1 MNRIA
6 YILNIKRKRGVY
18 MQERDL
24 KILSFLTMCRI
35 CTRKQVQELLFPDV
49 HENIPLR
56 RLKKLS
62 DEGYI
67 NRKMFNVEGTKN
79 MYVYYLDKQPKK
91 KLITHDLYITDFL
104 VKLIKNKY
112 EILDFKK
119 SPQIG
124 NIIPDA
130 YLKIRKNKRIKRI
143 LLEVQISPN
152 DCLSKYKEIKEII
165 IENTDWPVMPT
176 LYVINN
182 QGLNK
187 RMKDI
192 KVIYD
197 SIKIEKVG
205 DIID

>member
-1 MNRIA
+1 M
-6 YILNIKRKRGVY
+6 
-18 MQERDL
+18 
-24 KILSFLTMCRI
+24 
-35 CTRKQVQELLFPDV
+35 

-56 RLKKLS
+56 RLKKLN

-67 NRKMFNVEGTKN
+67 KRKMFNVEGTKN
-79 MYVYYLDKQPKK
+79 MYVYFLDKQPKK

-104 VKLIKNKY
+104 VKLIKNNY
-112 EILDFKK
+112 EIVEFKK

-130 YLKIRKNKRIKRI
+130 YVKIKKENKVKRI

-152 DCLSKYKEIKEII
+152 DCLTKYKEIKDII

-187 RMKDI
+187 RLKDI

-197 SIKIEKVG
+197 NIKIEKVG
-205 DIID
+205 DLYD

>member
-1 MNRIA
+1 
-6 YILNIKRKRGVY
+6 

-56 RLKKLS
+56 RLKKLT

-104 VKLIKNKY
+104 VKLIKNEY

-165 IENTDWPVMPT
+165 IENTDWPVMPI

-197 SIKIEKVG
+197 CIKIEKVG

>member
-1 MNRIA
+1 
-6 YILNIKRKRGVY
+6 

-24 KILSFLTMCRI
+24 KILEFMTVCRV
-35 CTRKQVQELLFPDV
+35 CTRRQVQELLFTDV

-56 RLKKLS
+56 RLKKLT

-104 VKLIKNKY
+104 VKLIKNGY
-112 EILDFKK
+112 EILEFKK
-119 SPQIG
+119 SPKIG

-152 DCLSKYKEIKEII
+152 DCLSKYKEIKDII
-165 IENTDWPVMPT
+165 IENTEWPVMPT

-197 SIKIEKVG
+197 SIRIEKAG
-205 DIID
+205 DIFD

>member
-1 MNRIA
+1 
-6 YILNIKRKRGVY
+6 

-56 RLKKLS
+56 RLKKLT

-104 VKLIKNKY
+104 VKLIKNEY

-165 IENTDWPVMPT
+165 IENTDWPVMPI

>member
-1 MNRIA
+1 
-6 YILNIKRKRGVY
+6 

-24 KILSFLTMCRI
+24 KILEFMTVCRV
-35 CTRKQVQELLFPDV
+35 CTRRQVQELLFPNV

-67 NRKMFNVEGTKN
+67 NRKMFNIEGTKN

>member
-1 MNRIA
+1 
-6 YILNIKRKRGVY
+6 

-35 CTRKQVQELLFPDV
+35 CTRKQVQKLLFTNV

-56 RLKKLS
+56 RLKKLT

-104 VKLIKNKY
+104 VKLIKNNY
-112 EILDFKK
+112 EIVEFKK

-130 YLKIRKNKRIKRI
+130 YVKIKKENKVKRI

-152 DCLSKYKEIKEII
+152 DCLTKYKEIKDII

>member
-1 MNRIA
+1 
-6 YILNIKRKRGVY
+6 

-24 KILSFLTMCRI
+24 KILEFMTVCRV
-35 CTRKQVQELLFPDV
+35 CTRRQVQELLFPNV

-67 NRKMFNVEGTKN
+67 NRKMFNIEGTKN

-104 VKLIKNKY
+104 VKLIKNNYKIV
-112 EILDFKK
+112 EFKK
-119 SPQIG
+119 SQPIG

-130 YLKIRKNKRIKRI
+130 YVKIKKENKVKRI

-152 DCLSKYKEIKEII
+152 DCLKKYKEIKNII
-165 IENTDWPVMPT
+165 LENTDWPVMPI
-176 LYVINN
+176 LYVVNN
-182 QGLNK
+182 QCLDKKLKN
-187 RMKDI
+187 I

-197 SIKIEKVG
+197 SIRIEKAG
-205 DIID
+205 DIFD

>member
-1 MNRIA
+1 
-6 YILNIKRKRGVY
+6 

-104 VKLIKNKY
+104 VKLIKNEY

-152 DCLSKYKEIKEII
+152 DCLSKYKEIKDII

-182 QGLNK
+182 QNLNK

-205 DIID
+205 DIFD

>member
-1 MNRIA
+1 
-6 YILNIKRKRGVY
+6 

-56 RLKKLS
+56 RLKKLT

-91 KLITHDLYITDFL
+91 KLITHDLYITNF
-104 VKLIKNKY
+104 LIKIIKNNY
-112 EILDFKK
+112 EIIEFKK

-130 YLKIRKNKRIKRI
+130 YLKIKKENKVKRI

-152 DCLSKYKEIKEII
+152 DCLKKYKDIKNIVI
-165 IENTDWPVMPT
+165 DNTNWPVMPI
-176 LYVINN
+176 LYVENN
-182 QGLNK
+182 QGLDKKLKN
-187 RMKDI
+187 I

-197 SIKIEKVG
+197 NCKI
-205 DIID
+205 

>member
-1 MNRIA
+1 
-6 YILNIKRKRGVY
+6 

-56 RLKKLS
+56 RLKKLT

-104 VKLIKNKY
+104 VKLIKNEY

-152 DCLSKYKEIKEII
+152 DCLSKYKEIKDII

-182 QGLNK
+182 QNLNK

>member
-1 MNRIA
+1 
-6 YILNIKRKRGVY
+6 

-56 RLKKLS
+56 RLKKLT
-62 DEGYI
+62 DAGYI

-104 VKLIKNKY
+104 VKLIKNEY

-165 IENTDWPVMPT
+165 IENTDWPVMPI

>member
-1 MNRIA
+1 
-6 YILNIKRKRGVY
+6 

-24 KILSFLTMCRI
+24 KILEFMTVCRV
-35 CTRKQVQELLFPDV
+35 CTRRQVQELLFPNV

-56 RLKKLS
+56 RLKKLT

-104 VKLIKNKY
+104 VKLIKNEY

-152 DCLSKYKEIKEII
+152 DCLSKYKEIKDII
-165 IENTDWPVMPT
+165 LENTDWPVMPT

>member
-1 MNRIA
+1 
-6 YILNIKRKRGVY
+6 

-56 RLKKLS
+56 RLKKLT

-104 VKLIKNKY
+104 VKLIKNNYKIV
-112 EILDFKK
+112 EFKK
-119 SPQIG
+119 SQPIG

-130 YLKIRKNKRIKRI
+130 YVKIKKENKVKRI

-152 DCLSKYKEIKEII
+152 DCLKKYKDIKNIVI
-165 IENTDWPVMPT
+165 DNTNWPVMPI
-176 LYVINN
+176 LYVVNN
-182 QGLNK
+182 QGLDKKLKN
-187 RMKDI
+187 I

-197 SIKIEKVG
+197 NCKIEKVG
-205 DIID
+205 DIFD

>member
-1 MNRIA
+1 
-6 YILNIKRKRGVY
+6 

-24 KILSFLTMCRI
+24 KVLEFLTMCRI

>member
-1 MNRIA
+1 
-6 YILNIKRKRGVY
+6 

-56 RLKKLS
+56 RLKKLT

-104 VKLIKNKY
+104 VKLIKNEY

>member
-1 MNRIA
+1 
-6 YILNIKRKRGVY
+6 

-24 KILSFLTMCRI
+24 KILEFMTVCRV
-35 CTRKQVQELLFPDV
+35 CTRRQVQELLFTDV

-56 RLKKLS
+56 RLKKLT

-104 VKLIKNKY
+104 VKLIKNGY
-112 EILDFKK
+112 EILEFKK
-119 SPQIG
+119 SPKIG

-152 DCLSKYKEIKEII
+152 DCLSKYKEIKDII
-165 IENTDWPVMPT
+165 IENTEWPVMPT

-182 QGLNK
+182 QGLDK

-197 SIKIEKVG
+197 SIRIEKAG
-205 DIID
+205 DIFD

>member
-1 MNRIA
+1 
-6 YILNIKRKRGVY
+6 

-112 EILDFKK
+112 EILEFKK
-119 SPQIG
+119 SPKIG

-130 YLKIRKNKRIKRI
+130 YIKIKKENKVKRI

-152 DCLSKYKEIKEII
+152 DCLTKYKEIKDII
-165 IENTDWPVMPT
+165 IENTKWPVMPT
-176 LYVINN
+176 LYIINN

-187 RMKDI
+187 KLKNI

-197 SIKIEKVG
+197 NCKIEKVG
-205 DIID
+205 DLYD

>member
-1 MNRIA
+1 
-6 YILNIKRKRGVY
+6 

-62 DEGYI
+62 NEGYI

-119 SPQIG
+119 SPQIS

>member
-1 MNRIA
+1 
-6 YILNIKRKRGVY
+6 

-119 SPQIG
+119 NPQIG

>member
-1 MNRIA
+1 
-6 YILNIKRKRGVY
+6 

-35 CTRKQVQELLFPDV
+35 CTRKQVQKVLFTNV

-56 RLKKLS
+56 RLKKLT

-104 VKLIKNKY
+104 VKLIKNGY

>member
-1 MNRIA
+1 
-6 YILNIKRKRGVY
+6 

-197 SIKIEKVG
+197 NIKIEKVG
-205 DIID
+205 DLYD

>member
-1 MNRIA
+1 
-6 YILNIKRKRGVY
+6 

-56 RLKKLS
+56 RLKKLT

-104 VKLIKNKY
+104 VKLIKNEY

-152 DCLSKYKEIKEII
+152 DCLSKYKEIKDII

-182 QGLNK
+182 QNLNK

-205 DIID
+205 DIFD

>member
-1 MNRIA
+1 
-6 YILNIKRKRGVY
+6 

-24 KILSFLTMCRI
+24 KILSFLTVCRI

-56 RLKKLS
+56 RLKKLT

-104 VKLIKNKY
+104 VKLIKNEY

-165 IENTDWPVMPT
+165 IENTDWPVMPI

>member
-1 MNRIA
+1 
-6 YILNIKRKRGVY
+6 

-24 KILSFLTMCRI
+24 KVLEFLTMCGI

>member
-1 MNRIA
+1 
-6 YILNIKRKRGVY
+6 

-104 VKLIKNKY
+104 VKLIKNNY
-112 EILDFKK
+112 EIVEFKK

-130 YLKIRKNKRIKRI
+130 YVKIKKENKVKRI

-152 DCLSKYKEIKEII
+152 DCLTKYKEIKDII

-187 RMKDI
+187 RLKDI

-197 SIKIEKVG
+197 NIKIEKVG
-205 DIID
+205 DLYD

>member
-1 MNRIA
+1 M
-6 YILNIKRKRGVY
+6 
-18 MQERDL
+18 
-24 KILSFLTMCRI
+24 
-35 CTRKQVQELLFPDV
+35 
-49 HENIPLR
+49 
-56 RLKKLS
+56 
-62 DEGYI
+62 
-67 NRKMFNVEGTKN
+67 
-79 MYVYYLDKQPKK
+79 
-91 KLITHDLYITDFL
+91 
-104 VKLIKNKY
+104 KLIKNEY

-152 DCLSKYKEIKEII
+152 DCLSKYKEIKDII

-182 QGLNK
+182 QNLNK

>member
-1 MNRIA
+1 
-6 YILNIKRKRGVY
+6 

-24 KILSFLTMCRI
+24 KILEFMTVCRV
-35 CTRKQVQELLFPDV
+35 CTRRQVQELLFPDV

-56 RLKKLS
+56 RLKKLT

-104 VKLIKNKY
+104 VKLIKNEY

>member
-1 MNRIA
+1 
-6 YILNIKRKRGVY
+6 

-152 DCLSKYKEIKEII
+152 DCLTKYKEIKDII
-165 IENTDWPVMPT
+165 IENTKWPVMPT
-176 LYVINN
+176 LYIINN

-187 RMKDI
+187 KLKNI

-197 SIKIEKVG
+197 NCKIEKVG
-205 DIID
+205 DLYD

>member
-1 MNRIA
+1 
-6 YILNIKRKRGVY
+6 

-104 VKLIKNKY
+104 IKLIKNGY
-112 EILDFKK
+112 EILEFKK
-119 SPQIG
+119 SPKIG

-152 DCLSKYKEIKEII
+152 DCLSKYKEIKDII

-182 QGLNK
+182 QNLNK

>member
-1 MNRIA
+1 
-6 YILNIKRKRGVY
+6 

-152 DCLSKYKEIKEII
+152 DCLTKYKEIKDII

-187 RMKDI
+187 RLKDI

-197 SIKIEKVG
+197 NIKIEKVG
-205 DIID
+205 DLYD